1 MGTLQA
7 TRLLQNPLGEPAREG
22 ARGDGTSGA

>member
-7 TRLLQNPLGEPAREG
+7 TRLLQNPLGEPGPEG
-22 ARGDGTSGA
+22 ARGDGTRR